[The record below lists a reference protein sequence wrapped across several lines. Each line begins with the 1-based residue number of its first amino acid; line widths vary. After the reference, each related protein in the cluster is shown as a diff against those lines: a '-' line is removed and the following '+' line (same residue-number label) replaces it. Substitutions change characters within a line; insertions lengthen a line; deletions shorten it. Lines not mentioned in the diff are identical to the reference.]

1 MTENNKIP
9 QSAIK
14 PSFLWNQTTGVKMD
28 IMPGLK
34 DNITGQMFENMMEN
48 THLIIFLN
56 QSVSLFSGFK
66 W

>member
-1 MTENNKIP
+1 
-9 QSAIK
+9 
-14 PSFLWNQTTGVKMD
+14 MD

-34 DNITGQMFENMMEN
+34 DNITGQMFENMIEN